1 MTKLCIF
8 AYAFAMTSSFTQSV
22 AELAAACTIPFSS
35 ARLTAALPAVSVPAV
50 ASDQSTQDTAI
61 FWEKLVTRIAA
72 ETGQLHIYQQE
83 LHHITSLSSAA
94 LPCLAAISAEDTTGY
109 TLLTE
114 DNLATY
120 LQDSAFQAACTGRF
134 FFVDKEKH
142 REEALTREAEA
153 LGQKQEQTPHH
164 WFWGILREYMPIY
177 RDVALASVLVNV
189 LSLATP
195 LFVMNVYDRVVPN
208 RAIETLWVLVMGVVL
223 AYFVDYVLRVLR
235 AHFVDTAGRNADVRI
250 AGRIMDKVLRVRLDA
265 APKSTGAFTNLV
277 REFEQV
283 REFFGSTTF
292 LAVID
297 LPFTVLFFCL
307 IAYIGG
313 PMVFV
318 PLVALPCM
326 LALGYFLQIPFQRIS
341 RQQYQQNTHKNS
353 LLVEIIGGLET
364 VKSNQLGATMQHRWE
379 NVVDMS
385 ARSNTQAR
393 RLATIAANATLLA
406 SMLLNTV
413 FIVWGVYRIGAQ
425 EMRLGGLI
433 ACVILL
439 GRVMQPLMQ
448 FAGLLSNFQKARVSL
463 KALESFMDL
472 PSEQS
477 HVDSTFPTENSY
489 SMEDV
494 EFSYMA
500 ASVAPQASASA
511 QSQAATEADDTA
523 RILAGNRIALTIP
536 RLHIAAGEKIGIIGP
551 TGSGKSTLS
560 RLLAGLYQPTSGCVR
575 LGKRDMALL
584 DADTL
589 RSRIGFMSQ
598 DNYLFSGTLYENIR
612 MGAPHASP
620 QDVEHAAQLAGL
632 MPLINQH
639 PQGFSL
645 SVGERGM
652 ALSGGQRQAVALARV
667 LVRNP
672 GIVILDEPTSN
683 FDGDSEQ
690 ALLRSLQ
697 GWFEGRTLFLST
709 HRFSMLNLVDRV
721 LVLQNGSI
729 VADGPRDAVLK
740 ALSGNREANHA

>member
-1 MTKLCIF
+1 MTF
-8 AYAFAMTSSFTQSV
+8 SFPQSV
-22 AELAAACTIPFSS
+22 GELAAACSVPFSS
-35 ARLTAALPAVSVPAV
+35 ARLTAALPAVNPPAV
-50 ASDQSTQDTAI
+50 SSDQGQQDTSE

-72 ETGQLHIYQQE
+72 ETGQLYIFQQKYVHVSHIDPA
-83 LHHITSLSSAA
+83 T
-94 LPCLAAISAEDTTGY
+94 LPCLAAVQAENAAAY
-109 TLLTE
+109 ILLTE
-114 DNLATY
+114 DNIASY
-120 LQDSAFQAACTGRF
+120 LQDPDFQARCTGRF

-142 REEALTREAEA
+142 REAALAREAEA
-153 LGQKQEQTPHH
+153 LGQKQEQAPQH

-177 RDVALASVLVNV
+177 KDVTLASVLVNL

-208 RAIETLWVLVMGVVL
+208 RAMETLWVLVAGVVL
-223 AYFVDYVLRVLR
+223 AYLVDYMLRVLR

-297 LPFTVLFFCL
+297 LPFAVLFFCL

-313 PMVFV
+313 PMVLV

-326 LALGYFLQIPFQRIS
+326 LALGYLMQIPFQRVS

-364 VKSNQLGATMQHRWE
+364 VKANQLGATMLHRWE

-385 ARSNTQAR
+385 ARSNAKAR

-463 KALESFMDL
+463 KALETFMTL

-477 HVDSTFPTENSY
+477 HVDSVFPTENTY
-489 SMEDV
+489 TLEEV
-494 EFSYMA
+494 EFSYQA
-500 ASVAPQASASA
+500 APLAPQNKTEAPAGEASASP
-511 QSQAATEADDTA
+511 STS
-523 RILAGNRIALTIP
+523 RIALTIP
-536 RLHIAAGEKIGIIGP
+536 RLQIAAGEKVGIIGP
-551 TGSGKSTLS
+551 TGSGKSTFS
-560 RLLAGLYQPTSGCVR
+560 RMLAGLYQPTHGSVR
-575 LGKRDMALL
+575 LGNRDIALL
-584 DADTL
+584 DTDTL

-598 DNYLFSGTLYENIR
+598 DNYLFSGSLYENIR
-612 MGAPHASP
+612 MGAPYATP

-632 MPLINQH
+632 MPLISRH

-709 HRFSMLNLVDRV
+709 HRLSMLSLVDRV
-721 LVLQNGSI
+721 LVLQHGKI
-729 VADGPRDAVLK
+729 VADGPRDAVLR
-740 ALSGNREANHA
+740 AISGNGEANHA